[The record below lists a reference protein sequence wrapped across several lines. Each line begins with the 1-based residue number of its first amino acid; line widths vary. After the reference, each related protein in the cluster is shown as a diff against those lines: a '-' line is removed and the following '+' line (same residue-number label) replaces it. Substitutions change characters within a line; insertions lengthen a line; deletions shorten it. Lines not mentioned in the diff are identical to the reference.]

1 MNEQSDDVRNNDPQN
16 DGMHDDAVRASDA
29 LSRRAM
35 LGALAGG
42 VVGGAIGV
50 RALWPRTAMAAEPH
64 ALDARHT
71 RIDRIGLQL
80 YTVRRAMA
88 TDLEGTIAAVARA
101 GVTELEFAG
110 YYNKDAAWWKA
121 LLKQHGLTAPA
132 THEALPATDD
142 GWGAVF
148 DRANAMGHRYVIVP
162 SVNNEYRGSRANWQ
176 RLAER
181 LNTGATRA
189 KAAGLSFAYHNHDY
203 EFTPVDGTTGY
214 EILTTQTDPAVMKLE
229 LDLYWAVKA
238 GHDPLAIIARWPG
251 RVVACHVKDAG
262 PPPERVMMDV
272 GAGTIDF
279 KSILTKGRA
288 SGLAHWFIEHDNPTD
303 PLASVKA
310 SAAALKAL

>member
-101 GVTELEFAG
+101 GVTELEVRG
-110 YYNKDAAWWKA
+110 LLQQGCGVVEGTPQAAWS
-121 LLKQHGLTAPA
+121 H
-132 THEALPATDD
+132 
-142 GWGAVF
+142 
-148 DRANAMGHRYVIVP
+148 RARHA
-162 SVNNEYRGSRANWQ
+162 
-176 RLAER
+176 
-181 LNTGATRA
+181 
-189 KAAGLSFAYHNHDY
+189 
-203 EFTPVDGTTGY
+203 
-214 EILTTQTDPAVMKLE
+214 
-229 LDLYWAVKA
+229 
-238 GHDPLAIIARWPG
+238 
-251 RVVACHVKDAG
+251 
-262 PPPERVMMDV
+262 
-272 GAGTIDF
+272 
-279 KSILTKGRA
+279 
-288 SGLAHWFIEHDNPTD
+288 
-303 PLASVKA
+303 
-310 SAAALKAL
+310 